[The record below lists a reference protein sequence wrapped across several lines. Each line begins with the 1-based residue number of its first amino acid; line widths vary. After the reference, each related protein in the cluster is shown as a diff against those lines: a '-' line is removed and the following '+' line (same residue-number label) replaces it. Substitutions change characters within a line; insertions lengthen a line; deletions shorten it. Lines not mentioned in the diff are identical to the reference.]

1 MYALC
6 SLPLSLRRSQS
17 GHFRRP
23 AEWAA
28 RRVTERRLDA
38 SLRRTVWARA
48 DVRVLRM
55 LHPVRLKGV
64 GSAVAEIDRAL
75 DGYRQSR
82 SLLGHDVGSVPGGW
96 RASYGVT
103 GE

>member
-1 MYALC
+1 
-6 SLPLSLRRSQS
+6 
-17 GHFRRP
+17 
-23 AEWAA
+23 
-28 RRVTERRLDA
+28 
-38 SLRRTVWARA
+38 
-48 DVRVLRM
+48 M

-82 SLLGHDVGSVPGGW
+82 SLLGHDVGIVPVGW